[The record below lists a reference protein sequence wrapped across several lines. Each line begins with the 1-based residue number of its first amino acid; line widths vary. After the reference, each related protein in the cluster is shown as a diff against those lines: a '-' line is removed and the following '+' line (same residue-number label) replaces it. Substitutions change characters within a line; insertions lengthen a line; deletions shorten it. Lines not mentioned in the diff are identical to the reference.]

1 MSSLAE
7 RVEGLQMV
15 LSKNTEKNIILV
27 ETLKAIQEEM
37 ADLRQQHLILKQ
49 HYDVTQMKLRNTEME
64 ITIREESMGK
74 LTQQLTAI
82 IVNQDFLLAETEHLR
97 RQLQDA
103 KYKEVQTEAEL
114 IHSKNL
120 MNDLKG
126 KIWHMDDE
134 MCRLRA
140 EMREIIK
147 QNILL
152 KQAAEAKDQ
161 EILNIQNETTDL
173 WHKVQVLEDEVME
186 KEGQIAILKGS
197 LSEEFWH

>member
-15 LSKNTEKNIILV
+15 LSKNTEENIIMGR
-27 ETLKAIQEEM
+27 TLRALRVEM
-37 ADLRQQHLILKQ
+37 ADLRQQHLILRQ
-49 HYDVTQMKLRNTEME
+49 HYDVTQTKLRNSEME
-64 ITIREESMGK
+64 IAKREESMGK
-74 LTQQLTAI
+74 LTRRLTAI
-82 IVNQDFLLAETEHLR
+82 VANQDLLFAETEHLHR
-97 RQLQDA
+97 ELQNA
-103 KYKEVQTEAEL
+103 NYKKVETEAEL

-126 KIWHMDDE
+126 KICDMDDE

-140 EMREIIK
+140 EKSDMIK

-161 EILNIQNETTDL
+161 VILNIRNEATDL
-173 WHKVQVLEDEVME
+173 WHRVQVLEDEVME
-186 KEGQIAILKGS
+186 KEGQISILKGS
-197 LSEEFWH
+197 FSEEYWY